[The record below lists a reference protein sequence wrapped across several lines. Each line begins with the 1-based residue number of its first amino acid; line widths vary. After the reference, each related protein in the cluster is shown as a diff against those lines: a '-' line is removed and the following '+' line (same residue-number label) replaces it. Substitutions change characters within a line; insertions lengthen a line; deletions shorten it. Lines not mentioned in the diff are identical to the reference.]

1 MIEKVGYSI
10 EEAAQS
16 LGVGRTTVYD
26 LMNSGDL
33 ESVKVGRRRIIPA
46 DAVGAFLAA
55 RRAATAGADARVPA

>member
-1 MIEKVGYSI
+1 MTIEKVGYSI

-16 LGVGRTTVYD
+16 LGVGRTTVYE
-26 LMNSGDL
+26 LMNRGDL

-55 RRAATAGADARVPA
+55 RRAAVARVA

>member
-46 DAVGAFLAA
+46 DAIGAFLVA
-55 RRAATAGADARVPA
+55 RRAAAAEADARVPA

>member
-33 ESVKVGRRRIIPA
+33 ESVKVGRRRIIPV

-55 RRAATAGADARVPA
+55 RRSAAAEVDSRVPA

>member
-1 MIEKVGYSI
+1 MVIEKVGYSI

-33 ESVKVGRRRIIPA
+33 ESVKVGRRRIIPV
-46 DAVGAFLAA
+46 DAVSAFLAA
-55 RRAATAGADARVPA
+55 RRAAAAEMAIA

>member
-16 LGVGRTTVYD
+16 LGVGRTTVYE

-55 RRAATAGADARVPA
+55 RRAVAAETAASAVA